1 MRTLTNVIAVSALVL
16 AACSSSP
23 STSPA
28 TVPPG
33 STQSVTTVPVT
44 TLPVTTVPPTT
55 QPSTTQPATT
65 QPATTSSTMPVV
77 SSAQA
82 MYLVKG
88 ETLRVAGRYLG
99 TWDATAVVRALLL
112 GPTAAERAAGI
123 STQIPAGTTVRS
135 VAIEGN
141 TAIVDLSKQFESGG
155 GSLSMQLRVA
165 EVVYTLTALP
175 DVDAVTFRLDGKA
188 VTSIGGEGIV
198 AVNVGR
204 TTLQDAVLPPILL
217 EDPFDGAKLVQP
229 LVFGGTTNAFEAT
242 VNYEV
247 VDAAGKVIAS
257 GLTMATC
264 GSGCWGGFHAQ
275 LKPFAA
281 GFTMPVR
288 LRVFDISMK
297 DGSRVD
303 LQEITLT

>member
-1 MRTLTNVIAVSALVL
+1 MRTLTNVIAAGALVL

-23 STSPA
+23 STSPS

-33 STQSVTTVPVT
+33 TTSSAT
-44 TLPVTTVPPTT
+44 TTIPATTIPATT
-55 QPSTTQPATT
+55 APRTTATTQPATT
-65 QPATTSSTMPVV
+65 QPATTQPVDE
-77 SSAQA
+77 SAQVV
-82 MYLVKG
+82 YLVKG

-99 TWDATAVVRALLL
+99 TWDATAVTTSLLA
-112 GPTAAERAAGI
+112 GPTAAERASGVT
-123 STQIPAGTTVRS
+123 TQIPVGTTLRS
-135 VAIEGN
+135 VSIEGN

-165 EVVYTLTALP
+165 EVVYTLTTLP
-175 DVDAVTFRLDGKA
+175 DVDAVTIRIDGKA
-188 VTSIGGEGIV
+188 VAGIGGEGVKVDNI
-198 AVNVGR
+198 GR
-204 TTLQDAVLPPILL
+204 ESLQDAVLPPIFL

-247 VDAAGKVIAS
+247 VDATGKVIAS
-257 GLTMATC
+257 GMTMATC

-275 LKPFAA
+275 LKPFAP

>member
-1 MRTLTNVIAVSALVL
+1 L
-16 AACSSSP
+16 
-23 STSPA
+23 
-28 TVPPG
+28 
-33 STQSVTTVPVT
+33 
-44 TLPVTTVPPTT
+44 
-55 QPSTTQPATT
+55 
-65 QPATTSSTMPVV
+65 PVV
-77 SSAQA
+77 SSAQVV
-82 MYLVKG
+82 YLVKG

-99 TWDATAVVRALLL
+99 TSDATAVMRALLL

-198 AVNVGR
+198 AVNIGR

-217 EDPFDGAKLVQP
+217 EDPFDGEKLVQP

-247 VDAAGKVIAS
+247 VDATGKVLAK
-257 GLTMATC
+257 GMTMATC
-264 GSGCWGGFHAQ
+264 GSGCWGGFNAQ
-275 LKPFAA
+275 VKPFAP
-281 GFTMPVR
+281 GFKSPVR

-303 LQEITLT
+303 LQEITLI

>member
-1 MRTLTNVIAVSALVL
+1 MRTLTNVIAAGALVL

-23 STSPA
+23 STSPTTVQPGTTAPA
-28 TVPPG
+28 T
-33 STQSVTTVPVT
+33 TTTVPVT
-44 TLPVTTVPPTT
+44 TAPTT
-55 QPSTTQPATT
+55 TGPATT
-65 QPATTSSTMPVV
+65 QPATTRPANTVPATTQPVDE
-77 SSAQA
+77 SAQVV
-82 MYLVKG
+82 YLVKG
-88 ETLRVAGRYLG
+88 ESLRVAGRYLG
-99 TWDATAVVRALLL
+99 TWDATAVMQSLLA
-112 GPTAAERAAGI
+112 GPTTTERAAGI
-123 STQIPAGTTVRS
+123 STQIPVGTTLRS
-135 VAIEGN
+135 VSVEGS
-141 TAIVDLSKQFESGG
+141 TAIVDLTKQFESGG

-188 VTSIGGEGIV
+188 VTSIGGEGIE
-198 AVNVGR
+198 AVNIGR

-257 GLTMATC
+257 GMTMATC